1 MKETLIKVQNL
12 EVGYP
17 NQKVFQNLSFE
28 IHAGQFLAIIGENGI
43 GKTTLIKTLLGQ
55 IKPLNGKIEIE
66 NHLKIGYVP
75 QFRNIDIEYPLTIA
89 DFISLNFTGIKLPWL
104 SKREKQKINEV
115 LKQVNLFHLR
125 NRPLGMVS
133 GGEKQRAYLAQALIK
148 NPELL
153 ILDESTASLD
163 PKTKREVL
171 EVVSKLNRELN
182 ITIIFISHDLNLV
195 KEYPDSFLWLKRDEY
210 LSGDINNLP
219 DQLKGESHV

>member
-28 IHAGQFLAIIGENGI
+28 IHAGQFLAVIGENGI

>member
-104 SKREKQKINEV
+104 SKREKQKVNEV

>member
-12 EVGYP
+12 KVGYP